1 VGTLQR
7 VALRVNWFLGGVCF
21 HGLPGLPLP
30 QNLPHFARYIRTS
43 IQLALVQNTHVYL
56 LAAFVKS
63 CTMQWQD
70 CLVLSSHIK
79 INFILVWYE
88 QLRTACCFSCVVLVP
103 QISLTKS
110 SCKFALKGLKNWM
123 KPEKVFYLLSTSATG
138 ASRRD
143 KFVSPPA
150 ATVYLA
156 RC

>member
-1 VGTLQR
+1 MGTLQR

-21 HGLPGLPLP
+21 HGLPRLPPP
-30 QNLPHFARYIRTS
+30 QNYHTL
-43 IQLALVQNTHVYL
+43 LAIQNTHVYL

-88 QLRTACCFSCVVLVP
+88 QLRTACCFSCLVLVP

-123 KPEKVFYLLSTSATG
+123 KPEKVFYLSTSATA

-150 ATVYLA
+150 STVYLA